1 MVVRPESC
9 ELNVS
14 GLVGEGGRDVEVDPG
29 GVMGIIRIEGRGVES
44 EDEPLVG
51 LTAVFVDT
59 AEFPGCV
66 GALRLGEEL
75 ISVPGMVRVAVCCEA
90 VLELGNESVLIKAS
104 SGSVNFLEKDV
115 ERLLVVVTD
124 CPVAGAGV
132 PVGVEQSIVVE
143 GEDPFEVGVWEA
155 RRTGSGGSE
164 LGVCRPGALMGLE
177 DEKLED
183 VVLDTLAGVL
193 VEVVDEPVNVV
204 VAGVVAGV

>member
-1 MVVRPESC
+1 MVVRPEPC
-9 ELNVS
+9 EFNVS
-14 GLVGEGGRDVEVDPG
+14 GLVGDEGGRDVEVDPG
-29 GVMGIIRIEGRGVES
+29 GAMGIITIEGRGGES
-44 EDEPLVG
+44 EDEPLVWP
-51 LTAVFVDT
+51 TAVFVDT
-59 AEFPGCV
+59 TEFPGWV
-66 GALRLGEEL
+66 EALKPREEL
-75 ISVPGMVRVAVCCEA
+75 ISVPGMVRVAVCCEV

-155 RRTGSGGSE
+155 RRTGSEDSE
-164 LGVCRPGALMGLE
+164 LGICRPGVLMGLE
-177 DEKLED
+177 DEDIL
-183 VVLDTLAGVL
+183 LDTLAAVL
-193 VEVVDEPVNVV
+193 VEVVVDEPVNVV